1 MTEEQFNLLLAEI
14 KEVKKDLAEIKKNM
28 VTGDESLAAS
38 GTLQQI
44 AENLA
49 TSAAAKAEDKAE
61 AGFTILSSLFIG
73 LENRIMNRF
82 DLQDEQIQAITETL
96 QNINGILSLMVKKDE
111 QQDATLGAFDQRL
124 QKQEE
129 TTFLIQKKLKESGGT
144 F

>member
-73 LENRIMNRF
+73 LENRIMNRS
-82 DLQDEQIQAITETL
+82 
-96 QNINGILSLMVKKDE
+96 G
-111 QQDATLGAFDQRL
+111 GRRCR
-124 QKQEE
+124 KQ
-129 TTFLIQKKLKESGGT
+129 LHALKLKNSAAKENGSSISMRRRSRMVHSVSRMQMAC
-144 F
+144 FN